1 MSGTNQRVMC
11 LVDTSGSM
19 VAAVAG
25 GTIMRIDVSVSLG
38 LYCSDRLGKENPLYR
53 KYMEFSSTPS
63 FKNWTGKRFSEA
75 CQDTDGYC
83 GSTNIEAA
91 LDYLLAFA
99 KKQKIQ
105 PEYMINTLLIL
116 SDMQFDQG
124 VKPGGAGR
132 TVVEKCMQRWADA
145 GYDVP
150 KIVYWNLAGYAGQ
163 PATAQSGNTGL
174 VSGFSPSILKAILTG
189 EDFSP
194 VAIMRRALEKY
205 QVTVP

>member
-1 MSGTNQRVMC
+1 MC

-19 VAAVAG
+19 CAAVAG
-25 GTIMRIDVSVSLG
+25 GTVMRIDVSVSLG
-38 LYCSDRLGKENPLYR
+38 LYCSDRLGKANPLYR
-53 KYMEFSSTPS
+53 KYMEFSDSPS
-63 FKNWTGKRFSEA
+63 FKNWAGKKFSEA
-75 CQDTDGYC
+75 CSEQDGYC
-83 GSTNIEAA
+83 GSTNIKAA

-99 KKQKIQ
+99 QKQKIK

-116 SDMQFDQG
+116 SDMQFDQATRSAS
-124 VKPGGAGR
+124 AGR
-132 TVVEKCMQRWADA
+132 TVVEKYMQRWADA

-174 VSGFSPSILKAILTG
+174 VSGFSPSILKAILAG

-205 QVTVP
+205 QVTAPAKKSR

>member
-1 MSGTNQRVMC
+1 MRRSQLLLDAENVAVSYDLFQDFYRC
-11 LVDTSGSM
+11 FRKAAQLTS
-19 VAAVAG
+19 
-25 GTIMRIDVSVSLG
+25 
-38 LYCSDRLGKENPLYR
+38 
-53 KYMEFSSTPS
+53 
-63 FKNWTGKRFSEA
+63 
-75 CQDTDGYC
+75 
-83 GSTNIEAA
+83 
-91 LDYLLAFA
+91 
-99 KKQKIQ
+99 
-105 PEYMINTLLIL
+105 
-116 SDMQFDQG
+116 
-124 VKPGGAGR
+124 AGR

-205 QVTVP
+205 QVAVP